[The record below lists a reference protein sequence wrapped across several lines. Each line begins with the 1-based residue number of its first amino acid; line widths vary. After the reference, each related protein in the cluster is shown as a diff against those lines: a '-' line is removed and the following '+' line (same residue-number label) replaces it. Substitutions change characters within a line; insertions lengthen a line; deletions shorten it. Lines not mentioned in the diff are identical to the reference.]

1 MVGGLSFLLDFFY
14 SKFCMF
20 VEFYWIFF
28 RENFGFDLWKM
39 CNKYIVRLN
48 LIECILFLELCK
60 F

>member
-28 RENFGFDLWKM
+28 RENFGLDLW
-39 CNKYIVRLN
+39 NKYIVRLN